1 MEGPLNLDHAGK
13 EPDFTNFAYTK
24 PMGDNMDAF
33 VETLDYV
40 FLGPGWAVN
49 SVLDTVPASAIDRSK
64 PYPTSTQ
71 PSDHCMIAADLTM
84 VQ

>member
-1 MEGPLNLDHAGK
+1 MKFSRTGK

-24 PMGDNMDAF
+24 PMGSDMDAF

-40 FLGPGWAVN
+40 FLGPGWAVT

-64 PYPTSTQ
+64 PYPTASQ
-71 PSDHCMIAADLTM
+71 PSDHCMIAADLHM
-84 VQ
+84 VSK

>member
-1 MEGPLNLDHAGK
+1 MDHAGK

-24 PMGDNMDAF
+24 PMGSDMDAF

-40 FLGPGWAVN
+40 FLGPGWVVT

-64 PYPTSTQ
+64 PHPTVDQ
-71 PSDHCMIAADLTM
+71 PSDHCMIAADLEM
-84 VQ
+84 V